1 MSTTPIFCPHCRS
14 LNIEFVTEY
23 HQAIGLRI
31 LKKLIIFGMFVVGFV
46 FAINL
51 LPSLFPDTDKSNTNQ
66 TENVFVLEENIPSS
80 EFPQP
85 TAYIS
90 QEADNPTPSKESLYL
105 FILVVLLIG
114 NFILDIIIYVTESK
128 THVQAICRDCG
139 EIWLLN

>member
-1 MSTTPIFCPHCRS
+1 MSNNPIFCPNCRS
-14 LNIEFVTEY
+14 LNVEFVTEY
-23 HQAIGLRI
+23 HHAIGLRI
-31 LKKLIIFGMFVVGFV
+31 LKKLLIIGMFVAGFL

-51 LPSLFPDTDKSNTNQ
+51 LPSLLPDTHKSNTNQ
-66 TENVFVLEENIPSS
+66 TENVFVLEENVPSS
-80 EFPQP
+80 ELPQP

-90 QEADNPTPSKESLYL
+90 QETDNPTPSKESLYL

>member
-1 MSTTPIFCPHCRS
+1 MSNNPIFCPNCRS
-14 LNIEFVTEY
+14 LNVEFVTEY
-23 HQAIGLRI
+23 HHVIGLRI
-31 LKKLIIFGMFVVGFV
+31 LKKLLIIGMFVAGFL

-66 TENVFVLEENIPSS
+66 TENVFVLEENVPSS
-80 EFPQP
+80 ELPQP

-90 QEADNPTPSKESLYL
+90 QETDNPTPSKESLYL

>member
-1 MSTTPIFCPHCRS
+1 M
-14 LNIEFVTEY
+14 
-23 HQAIGLRI
+23 Q
-31 LKKLIIFGMFVVGFV
+31 
-46 FAINL
+46 
-51 LPSLFPDTDKSNTNQ
+51 SLFPDTDKSNTNQ